1 MTTIE
6 PPQPPQKQA
15 LPFGTRWATSC
26 VGRAKPMPHL
36 NGMASTLSTPFACSW
51 NIKSTV
57 EGKSSCTPL
66 AAPPSEIADKVRVSD
81 RALPWP
87 LQAPIYERRHK
98 AEIGAAAAGKGAGKD
113 LCIRQC

>member
-15 LPFGTRWATSC
+15 LPFGTRWATSV
-26 VGRAKPMPHL
+26 VGSAKPIADL
-36 NGMASTLSTPFACSW
+36 DGTASTLSTPFACSW

-66 AAPPSEIADKVRVSD
+66 AMPPSEIADTARGSD

-87 LQAPIYERRHK
+87 LQAPMSARRHETEF
-98 AEIGAAAAGKGAGKD
+98 AATASGIGAVKVLRLGSV
-113 LCIRQC
+113 